1 MSSKSKSMDMSKLSK
16 SLNKN
21 LKSLNKTLDNCLNDK
36 LASNV
41 IIAILGVYAVIVAPN
56 LPMNVAMAFDSLYVR
71 LFVMVCIAVICLY
84 DPIKALLMAIGFVL
98 SIQRLYVLKK
108 QQKNQVNVRPVNSV
122 SNVALPAQVNSVQQ
136 VNSAQQVNT
145 LPQVNTVSQLNTV
158 PELSNTIPEVLNNV
172 QTPQIST
179 DNAIDYSQVQNLLE
193 QPSSN
198 QVNNESRTPDE
209 VPVGAM
215 MNDNGMTGLN
225 LPGNIETFYANHEN
239 ENAPSAANDV
249 LNNAPA
255 NVQSNNKRFA
265 QDKESHEHPGVH
277 ENNDKQPAFN
287 TMTES
292 LGLIQSN
299 MIPDCY
305 NKSIKTFHDQHD
317 IQGLNKIQGY

>member
-108 QQKNQVNVRPVNSV
+108 QQKNQVNVRGVNTV
-122 SNVALPAQVNSVQQ
+122 SNVALPAQVNTVQQ
-136 VNSAQQVNT
+136 VNTAQDVAV
-145 LPQVNTVSQLNTV
+145 PQ
-158 PELSNTIPEVLNNV
+158 PSNTIPEVLNNV
-172 QTPQIST
+172 QTPQQAT

-193 QPSSN
+193 QTAPN
-198 QVNNESRTPDE
+198 QVNNESRTPDD

-225 LPGNIETFYANHEN
+225 LPGNIETFYANQEN

>member
-108 QQKNQVNVRPVNSV
+108 QQKNQVNVRVN
-122 SNVALPAQVNSVQQ
+122 NTAPL
-136 VNSAQQVNT
+136 VNT
-145 LPQVNTVSQLNTV
+145 APEVSEPQSL
-158 PELSNTIPEVLNNV
+158 NTIPEVLNNV
-172 QTPQIST
+172 QTPQQST
-179 DNAIDYSQVQNLLE
+179 DNVNDYSQVQNLLE
-193 QPSSN
+193 EKSTN
-198 QVNNESRTPDE
+198 QVNNESRTANE
-209 VPVGAM
+209 VPVGSM
-215 MNDNGMTGLN
+215 MNDNGMMGLN
-225 LPGNIETFYANHEN
+225 LPGNIETFYANQEN

-287 TMTES
+287 TMTE
-292 LGLIQSN
+292 GIIQSN
-299 MIPDCY
+299 RIQGFYD
-305 NKSIKTFHDQHD
+305 KSIKTFHDQHD
-317 IQGLNKIQGY
+317 IQGLNKIRGF